1 MKSKYGIQEFQSC
14 IKHSYMGISQADG
27 EKNSFHLELLFNA
40 MTRTDGPLYRSEIFS
55 THTHSRIEVLGLS
68 TK

>member
-1 MKSKYGIQEFQSC
+1 
-14 IKHSYMGISQADG
+14 MGISQADG

>member
-1 MKSKYGIQEFQSC
+1 
-14 IKHSYMGISQADG
+14 MGISQADG

-40 MTRTDGPLYRSEIFS
+40 MMDKWTDGPLYRSEIFS